1 MKYNKISLIIP
12 FHNEKNKI
20 CKTVNTI
27 MKQTELPNE
36 VIFIDSS
43 SKDNSKIKL
52 NLYLKNYN
60 FKIINK
66 IKILK
71 SDKKLPSASK
81 NLGII
86 SAKNENI
93 CFLDVGLTVNKY
105 FIKSVKKKISPKK
118 YSYVQGK
125 YFFIPSGFYDKIL
138 LSQTYGIFKFGNCI
152 PSSCFKKEIFFKY
165 SFFKNFR
172 SGYDKIWLK
181 NLKKKNL
188 NFNENFSSPVNYIEN
203 VSGLNFWQI
212 FKKLFMYSNTTIGL
226 EDFYTDKIYLIF
238 FLIVILFS
246 LNGFFFEA
254 IILYFIYR
262 GIFIPFKKNYK
273 LKNKKFD
280 PIIYFYGPIIGFIID
295 TARVTGFLFGYIKK
309 LIK

>member
-86 SAKNENI
+86 RAKNENI
-93 CFLDVGLTVNKY
+93 CFLDVGLSVNKY
-105 FIKSVKKKISPKK
+105 FIQSVKKRISPKK

-138 LSQTYGIFKFGNCI
+138 LSQMISMT
-152 PSSCFKKEIFFKY
+152 
-165 SFFKNFR
+165 
-172 SGYDKIWLK
+172 
-181 NLKKKNL
+181 NL
-188 NFNENFSSPVNYIEN
+188 
-203 VSGLNFWQI
+203 
-212 FKKLFMYSNTTIGL
+212 
-226 EDFYTDKIYLIF
+226 
-238 FLIVILFS
+238 
-246 LNGFFFEA
+246 
-254 IILYFIYR
+254 
-262 GIFIPFKKNYK
+262 
-273 LKNKKFD
+273 
-280 PIIYFYGPIIGFIID
+280 
-295 TARVTGFLFGYIKK
+295 
-309 LIK
+309 